1 MLTGVCVSVSQLVE
15 AIVLPMTHK
24 ERFENLGI
32 QPPKGLLF
40 SLLDLSHFSE
50 SNSTS
55 CKVLY
60 KQYAR
65 CAPHL
70 WKNSPRLD
78 YLWCLHDL
86 LIKGTNNLSTPIK
99 RKQMKTNTHAIEE
112 HRQG

>member
-60 KQYAR
+60 TSSTQDV
-65 CAPHL
+65 HL
-70 WKNSPRLD
+70 TFGRTVQD
-78 YLWCLHDL
+78 
-86 LIKGTNNLSTPIK
+86 
-99 RKQMKTNTHAIEE
+99 
-112 HRQG
+112 